1 MGCTVAVF
9 ETADIIIELADTEAL
24 TLIYC
29 TVLSISN
36 RKGIESKPSR
46 NVRSATARTVY
57 QQQMFVNNPIRHW
70 VTKMNGWCSYM

>member
-36 RKGIESKPSR
+36 RKGIESKPQE
-46 NVRSATARTVY
+46 T
-57 QQQMFVNNPIRHW
+57 
-70 VTKMNGWCSYM
+70 